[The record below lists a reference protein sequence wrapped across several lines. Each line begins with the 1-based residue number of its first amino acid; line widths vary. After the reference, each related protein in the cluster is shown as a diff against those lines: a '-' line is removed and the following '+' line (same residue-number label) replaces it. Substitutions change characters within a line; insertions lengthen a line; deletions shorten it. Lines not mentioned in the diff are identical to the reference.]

1 MTPPLPPGYRV
12 VAQLSSN
19 QALDVYDVF
28 SEERGCRCVAKVV
41 RPDRTDARS
50 RERLVREGEVLL
62 GLTHPHIVR
71 AYELVREPEP
81 VLILETLSGMTLGR
95 LLDDSGPLQAP
106 DAAELGLQ
114 LCSAAGY
121 LHRRGWLHLDLKPD
135 NIVVQGGI
143 AKVLDLS
150 LTRPPGPVSGGL
162 GTRGYSSPEQRRGG
176 VVGPAADVWGIGAVL
191 RAAAE
196 PGALDDVIAACLR
209 ADSAERPSLAGL
221 ERALRRSADPVR
233 AAA

>member
-1 MTPPLPPGYRV
+1 MTVVLPAGYRV
-12 VAQLSSN
+12 LAQLSSN
-19 QALDVYDVF
+19 KALDVYDVW

-81 VLILETLSGMTLGR
+81 VLILETLPGMTLGR
-95 LLDDSGPLQAP
+95 MLDESGPLEAP
-106 DAAELGLQ
+106 DAAELGRQ
-114 LCSAAGY
+114 LCSATGY

-150 LTRPPGPVSGGL
+150 LTRRPGPVSGGL
-162 GTRGYSSPEQRRGG
+162 GTRGYASPEQRRGG

-196 PGALDDVIAACLR
+196 PGALADVIAACLR
-209 ADSAERPSLAGL
+209 ADAAERLSVAAVQRAL
-221 ERALRRSADPVR
+221 ERPAGPLR